1 MTTKNITSRFPA
13 ASDRN
18 VFLIITLALC
28 TGVGCWW
35 PSSAPAAGLAGETS
49 PTLFASDDGPYN
61 GGRGLI
67 TVSGPTGMF
76 LNPTS
81 GTLRRGTITAQVFG
95 TVIKPISA
103 LPNVGKDQ
111 FGYYNGLA
119 SYGVTDW
126 LEVGGLAQLADRSNN
141 NDQQSVMA
149 GGGFARVRVLKDQ
162 GWFPEIS
169 FGGMFFEGNEILDRR
184 SLFLATSKRVAI
196 SDNGPI
202 RGFRLHLGGRHFWQ
216 KDRTELTFRNWQAL
230 RQRGDEDT
238 VGYAGGELEL
248 PRNLF
253 FVSEIQTKETGDQ
266 RVPFSVGLQ
275 LRHPDGF
282 GLSVALLR
290 PGLQEGMTAY
300 IGIGINFF

>member
-1 MTTKNITSRFPA
+1 MRNITSTLGA
-13 ASDRN
+13 VSEWS
-18 VFLIITLALC
+18 FLWIIALAFG
-28 TGVGCWW
+28 TGVGCWL
-35 PSSAPAAGLAGETS
+35 PSSALAAEAASATT
-49 PTLFASDDGPYN
+49 PTLFASNDGPYT

-67 TVSGPTGMF
+67 TASGPTGMF

-81 GTLRRGTITAQVFG
+81 GTLTKGSITAQVFG

-103 LPNVGKDQ
+103 LPNAGKDQ
-111 FGYYNGLA
+111 FSYYNGLA

-162 GWFPEIS
+162 GWVPELS
-169 FGGMFFEGNEILDRR
+169 FGGMFFEGNELLDRR
-184 SLFLATSKRVAI
+184 TLFLATSKRVAI

-216 KDRTELTFRNWQAL
+216 KDRTELTFRNWQFL

-238 VGYAGGELEL
+238 VGYVGGELEFPKNIFL
-248 PRNLF
+248 
-253 FVSEIQTKETGDQ
+253 VSEVQTKETGDQ

-300 IGIGINFF
+300 IGIGINFY